1 MSRHRLGAESSRL
14 SGAGVQGRTGKRHV
28 RVKVEQDD
36 SLLAGFIVEFNYQ
49 TLDFSVKAAIR
60 DSVER
65 TAGALGVEVTV

>member
-1 MSRHRLGAESSRL
+1 M
-14 SGAGVQGRTGKRHV
+14 

-60 DSVER
+60 DAVER
-65 TAGALGVEVTV
+65 TAGALGVEVAV